1 LQHQLSQPISQKV
14 AIVISV
20 PFRLPNLATEFL
32 GACNTASI
40 AQRIP
45 AGKVLSLL
53 MPLRRNKGNLG
64 FTAIFNTTFQVTGTR
79 NNGTAFTFVLVRTSG
94 EKRTG
99 TVHTK
104 FDN

>member
-1 LQHQLSQPISQKV
+1 
-14 AIVISV
+14 V

-53 MPLRRNKGNLG
+53 MPFRRNKANLG
-64 FTAIFNTTFQVTGTR
+64 FTIAEHISAGKDLNLLMPLR
-79 NNGTAFTFVLVRTSG
+79 
-94 EKRTG
+94 
-99 TVHTK
+99 
-104 FDN
+104 